1 MNKIANEKRVYY
13 TIDIKGE
20 KKVEKNELI
29 KKYRKEAGFTQ
40 EEVAKQLFISR
51 HAYCQYETGAR
62 KMESDMFFRICEVLG
77 VKWNHYK
84 PKKTPRM
91 VLKEYIE
98 HQLQE
103 KIDKCHI
110 QDEHI
115 EKVIDELDRF
125 RRATGLNIK
134 KELKHTTC
142 YLWNHPY
149 HECKFEFCIEIK
161 NYNLIWAFTEEGEWI
176 SVEDWI
182 TKRVPKTKEEQE
194 YAIARDRVEKYF
206 EDEFLPVLVD
216 RKLTYSNTNG
226 MLKHYIYPTFP
237 EYRPKEERIDLEKME
252 QEARNLIQEM
262 AEDRKNKMIQKVI
275 CFTDEAEGIRR
286 LLSYEGS
293 IISKGIITNTDE
305 KIYFL
310 FHMKPMNFKSFCEKE
325 KKIIVTMREKPDETI
340 DQLLRKA
347 TGYTYLPQ
355 LYKETEIF

>member
-1 MNKIANEKRVYY
+1 MER
-13 TIDIKGE
+13 
-20 KKVEKNELI
+20 NELI
-29 KKYRKEAGFTQ
+29 KKYRKEAKLTQ
-40 EEVAKQLFISR
+40 ENVAKQLFISR

-91 VLKEYIE
+91 VLKEHIE
-98 HQLQE
+98 LQLKE
-103 KIDKCHI
+103 KINKGYI

-125 RRATGLNIK
+125 RRAAHLNIK
-134 KELKHTTC
+134 KELKDTNF

-161 NYNLIWAFTEEGEWI
+161 KYNLIWAFTEKGEWI

-237 EYRPKEERIDLEKME
+237 EYRPEEPIDLEKME
-252 QEARNLIQEM
+252 QDVKQLIQEM
-262 AEDRKNKMIQKVI
+262 AEDRKNKMVEKLI

-286 LLSYEGS
+286 LLSYEGN
-293 IISKGIITNTDE
+293 IISKGIITNSKDRET
-305 KIYFL
+305 YFL
-310 FHMKPMNFKSFCEKE
+310 FQMKSMNYKGFCEKE
-325 KKIIVTMREKPDETI
+325 KKIIVTIREKPDETM
-340 DQLLRKA
+340 DRVLRKA
-347 TGYTYLPQ
+347 TGYKYLPQ